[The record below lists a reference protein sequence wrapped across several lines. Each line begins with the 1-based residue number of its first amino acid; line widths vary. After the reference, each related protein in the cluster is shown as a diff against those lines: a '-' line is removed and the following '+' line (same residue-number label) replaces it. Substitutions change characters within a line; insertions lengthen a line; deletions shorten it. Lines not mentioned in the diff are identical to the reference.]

1 MIKSK
6 ENIPSLRSS
15 LEVQAKHA
23 GQRIDNYLL
32 RELKG
37 VPRGLV
43 YRLVRKGAVRVNGV
57 KVDAHYKL
65 LAGDQ
70 IVLPTLRTAAVKAP
84 FQASLRH
91 QELLAQAILYENEQ
105 LVVLNKPAGWA
116 VHSGTGQS
124 HGVIDLA
131 RAYYG
136 NPDLQLVHRLDK
148 ETSGCLVLAKESQAL
163 KLLLEQFSQGV
174 AQKTYLALVKG
185 RWSLGIKSVDTLLA
199 KNPQKINGKMAV
211 AEQGKL
217 AQSIFK
223 PQAYFDDN
231 TLMQI
236 NLLTGRT
243 HQIRVQASH
252 LGFPVAGDDRYGD
265 WEHNKHLRLLS
276 LKRLFLHAQSLKIF
290 LPGAAA
296 WIEIQAPLPE
306 DLNGVLSQLQ
316 RNFSRDV

>member
-6 ENIPSLRSS
+6 ENAPAQRSS

-65 LAGDQ
+65 LSGDQ
-70 IVLPTLRTAAVKAP
+70 IVLPTLRTSAVKAP
-84 FQASLRH
+84 FQASPRH
-91 QELLAQAILYENEQ
+91 QTLIAQAILYENEQ

-116 VHSGTGQS
+116 VHSGSGQS

-131 RAYYG
+131 RAYYN
-136 NPDLQLVHRLDK
+136 NPDLHLVHRLDK
-148 ETSGCLVLAKESQAL
+148 ETSGCLVLAKEAQAL
-163 KLLLEQFSQGV
+163 KLLLRQFSQYE

-185 RWSLGIKSVDTLLA
+185 RWNLGIKSVDTLLT

-211 AEQGKL
+211 AQQGKL
-217 AQSIFK
+217 AQSTFEPK
-223 PQAYFDDN
+223 AYFSDN

-265 WEHNKHLRLLS
+265 WEHNKQLRLFG
-276 LKRLFLHAQSLKIF
+276 LKHLFLHAQSLKIC
-290 LPGAAA
+290 LPGAATA
-296 WIEIQAPLPE
+296 IEIHAPLPE
-306 DLNGVLSQLQ
+306 DLNSVLSQLP
-316 RNFSRDV
+316 RNFSSDV